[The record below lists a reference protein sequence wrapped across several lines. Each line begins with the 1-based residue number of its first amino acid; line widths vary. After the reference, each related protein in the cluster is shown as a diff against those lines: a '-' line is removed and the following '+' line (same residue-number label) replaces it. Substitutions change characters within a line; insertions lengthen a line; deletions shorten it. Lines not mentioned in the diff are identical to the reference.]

1 MVGKISYSRITA
13 DELIDTNRTLLSLG
27 QADTTLL
34 IIETASVFTYP
45 HINCVGYF
53 EALIW
58 LLKQEHVHFD
68 PNQRMAGLT
77 PLMNI
82 ARNIWAPQKKLVLLN
97 LLVQAGAD
105 VDVRADGRYGCFM
118 KGSALH
124 MIISLEQRYF
134 KHWHKAFDAIQ
145 PLTTRLLEVG
155 ADPHLVDTD
164 GHTPTSLATMTS
176 PATFMHWRQV
186 VHDRGFVE
194 DFIKTDLE
202 TRSFLYR
209 SGWSERAL
217 KAAFYIDFA
226 PIELSGYRQKLA
238 WDRYR
243 SWNERPLLRDSQAWW
258 YDLLELIRLGRKP
271 ISPLRRGWHKIT
283 GCNGSVCYVHRPS
296 GRVRSKRPQSL
307 LLSNLRSERSQ
318 ERYKQ
323 GKIVIEAED
332 VTESETQST
341 EEQYADDQE
350 TAYSYSF
357 ISGETDDDS
366 QDEADFDEDESDD
379 SLSEI
384 GKDNGEG
391 APDTNESRDD
401 NEAEDNLS
409 ESNKLY
415 NQIEPDSNDGQESD
429 STESEA
435 SENFEDA
442 IEMFGSR
449 FR

>member
-1 MVGKISYSRITA
+1 M
-13 DELIDTNRTLLSLG
+13 
-27 QADTTLL
+27 
-34 IIETASVFTYP
+34 FTYP
-45 HINCVGYF
+45 HIDCVDNF
-53 EALIW
+53 EALVW

-77 PLMNI
+77 PLMII
-82 ARNIWAPQKKLVLLN
+82 ARNVWAPQKKLVLLN

-118 KGSALH
+118 EGSALH

-134 KHWHKAFDAIQ
+134 KHWREAFDAIQ
-145 PLTTRLLEVG
+145 LLTARLLEVG
-155 ADPHLVDTD
+155 ADPHLVDAD

-226 PIELSGYRQKLA
+226 PIDVSRYRQKLA
-238 WDRYR
+238 WDRDDNLY
-243 SWNERPLLRDSQAWW
+243 ERPLLRDLQPWW
-258 YDLLELIRLGRKP
+258 YDLLELIRSGRKP
-271 ISPLRRGWHKIT
+271 IPPLRKGWRKIRSCS
-283 GCNGSVCYVHRPS
+283 GKACYVHTS
-296 GRVRSKRPQSL
+296 TGRVRSERPQSL

-366 QDEADFDEDESDD
+366 EDEADLDEDESDD
-379 SLSEI
+379 SLSQI

-415 NQIEPDSNDGQESD
+415 NQLEEDLQEGEEPD

-442 IEMFGSR
+442 VEILESKSR
-449 FR
+449 

>member
-1 MVGKISYSRITA
+1 MYRSPLTIVGKHSRRRITA

-45 HINCVGYF
+45 HIDCADYF
-53 EALIW
+53 EALVW

-77 PLMNI
+77 PLMII

-105 VDVRADGRYGCFM
+105 VDVRADGRYGCFI

-176 PATFMHWRQV
+176 PVTFMHWRQV

-226 PIELSGYRQKLA
+226 PIDLSRYRQKLA

-243 SWNERPLLRDSQAWW
+243 SWNERPLLRDLQPWW
-258 YDLLELIRLGRKP
+258 YDLLELIRSGKKP
-271 ISPLRRGWHKIT
+271 IPPLRRGWHKIT
-283 GCNGSVCYVHRPS
+283 CCNGSVCYVHRPS
-296 GRVRSKRPQSL
+296 GRVRSKRPRSL

-332 VTESETQST
+332 PTKSETQST
-341 EEQYADDQE
+341 EEQYADQQE
-350 TAYSYSF
+350 TAYNYSF
-357 ISGETDDDS
+357 ISGETDEDFEDKDSNSEDTDDDS
-366 QDEADFDEDESDD
+366 EDEADSDEDESDD
-379 SLSEI
+379 SLSE
-384 GKDNGEG
+384 
-391 APDTNESRDD
+391 PD
-401 NEAEDNLS
+401 LS
-409 ESNKLY
+409 E
-415 NQIEPDSNDGQESD
+415 GQEPD

-435 SENFEDA
+435 SEDFEDA
-442 IEMFGSR
+442 VEMFGSR